1 MHENVPDRPALPTS
15 RDGLL
20 FTPVPLTTSLTVKQ
34 AMLRDAGSWH
44 SEFNAVVRRVREE
57 LLRLAGLRPGGGY
70 DTVLMQGSGTFGVES
85 VIASVIPP
93 RGKLLVLSNG
103 AYGERIVKMT
113 GCLKIDHR
121 VLRGAEDA
129 VPEPGDVDAILAED
143 PAITHVALVHC
154 ETTTGILNPLD
165 PIGQVVRRRGKS
177 FIVDAMS
184 SFGAIPIDFEA
195 AAIDYL
201 VSSANKCIEGVPG
214 FSFIVARRDV
224 LEATAGFARGL
235 SLDLLGQL
243 RGFEAN
249 GQFRFTP
256 PTHAILAFDQ
266 ALRELDAEGGVEARG
281 RRYAANHR
289 KLLAGMG
296 AMGFIPF
303 LRPEVQSP
311 IITAFH
317 CPGDPAFEFAEF
329 YRRLADRGMIIYPGK
344 LTTAE
349 TFRIGTI
356 GRLFEADIAQLLHA
370 IEDVLESMN
379 CTVPLVR
386 RPEPPGPRRV
396 ECTDV
401 DG

>member
-1 MHENVPDRPALPTS
+1 MNSEDVETRATIPTS
-15 RDGLL
+15 RDSLL
-20 FTPVPLTTSLTVKQ
+20 FTPGPLTTSLSVKQ

-44 SEFNAVVRRVREE
+44 FEFNAVVRGIREE
-57 LLRLAGLRPGGGY
+57 LLRLAGLGPGSGY
-70 DTVLMQGSGTFGVES
+70 DAILMQGSGTFGVES
-85 VIASVIPP
+85 VIASVLPP

-103 AYGERIVKMT
+103 AYGERIARMT
-113 GCLKIDHR
+113 ACLKVDHQ
-121 VLRGAEDA
+121 VLRNEEDA
-129 VPEPGDVDAILAED
+129 IPEPDEVDAILEGD
-143 PAITHVALVHC
+143 SSITHVALVHC
-154 ETTTGILNPLD
+154 ETTTGILNPLE
-165 PIGQVVRRRGKS
+165 PIGRVVGRHGRS

-184 SFGAIPIDFEA
+184 SFGAIPIDLEA
-195 AAIDYL
+195 AGVDYL

-214 FSFIVARRDV
+214 FSFILARRAA
-224 LEATAGFARGL
+224 LEATDGFARSL

-266 ALRELDAEGGVEARG
+266 ALRELAAEGGVSARG

-289 KLLAGMG
+289 KLVAGMKTL
-296 AMGFIPF
+296 GFVPF
-303 LRPEVQSP
+303 LRPEVQSD

-317 CPGDPAFEFAEF
+317 YPGDPAFVFGEF

-344 LTTAE
+344 LTRVE

-370 IEDVLESMN
+370 IADVLKSMN
-379 CTVPLVR
+379 CAMPLS
-386 RPEPPGPRRV
+386 PPSV
-396 ECTDV
+396 AC
-401 DG
+401 